1 MLLQRQREEVRE
13 LFAEALAA
21 RVGRSVAEVRE
32 GGLEAGDFPIDSE
45 VEVRLADG
53 SRLVLRHAF
62 AVVDEAQG
70 VVGVFSEHGGYLV
83 FGLVDTEVVERRR
96 G

>member
-13 LFAEALAA
+13 LFAEPLAA
-21 RVGRSVAEVRE
+21 RVGRSVDEVRE
-32 GGLEAGDFPIDSE
+32 GGLEGGDFPIDSE

-70 VVGVFSEHGGYLV
+70 VVGVGAEHGGYPV
-83 FGLVDTEVVERRR
+83 VGMGDSEVVERRW